1 MEYYFVGAII
11 AWCVCESLVRFFA
24 KWEFGYFTFFLAP
37 SDWFH
42 IVIRHFVILLI
53 VFVAVTIISAKVL
66 VNV

>member
-1 MEYYFVGAII
+1 MEYFVGAII

-24 KWEFGYFTFFLAP
+24 KWELGYFTFFLAP